1 MGTFMKSNGA
11 LTGWPSTET
20 AAPSPAVIG
29 GAYYAPFYVS
39 ASVFAPTSK
48 NCSFNE
54 GLPTLIGSL
63 TRYGKRIVTESTQSR
78 SNGSVDAGG
87 TGLG

>member
-1 MGTFMKSNGA
+1 MKENGA

-20 AAPSPAVIG
+20 AAPSPVIG
-29 GAYYAPFYVS
+29 GAYYVPFYVS
-39 ASVFAPTSK
+39 ASVFAPTSTVALTR
-48 NCSFNE
+48 E
-54 GLPTLIGSL
+54 IIGSL
-63 TRYGKRIVTESTQSR
+63 TRYGERIVTESTQSR